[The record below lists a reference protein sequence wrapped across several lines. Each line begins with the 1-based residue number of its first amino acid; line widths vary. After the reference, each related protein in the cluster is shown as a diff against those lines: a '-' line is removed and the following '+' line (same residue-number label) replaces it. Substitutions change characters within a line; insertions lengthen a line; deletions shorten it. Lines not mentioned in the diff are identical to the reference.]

1 MFLCPNNRKGQNSRS
16 LLELAEACSD
26 PMLCHSRRGRSAQ
39 SLEKRV
45 AHRRSIAAAARFL
58 LFHFAGIWLSAFAL
72 GNFVGPTVAGLA
84 VDIIGFRRTTII
96 FFALY
101 AGMAALD
108 AIEAVKQAAR
118 QRAASAYEELG

>member
-1 MFLCPNNRKGQNSRS
+1 MRCR
-16 LLELAEACSD
+16 
-26 PMLCHSRRGRSAQ
+26 SRRGRSAQ

-45 AHRRSIAAAARFL
+45 AHRRSIAAARFL

>member
-1 MFLCPNNRKGQNSRS
+1 MIP
-16 LLELAEACSD
+16 
-26 PMLCHSRRGRSAQ
+26 
-39 SLEKRV
+39 
-45 AHRRSIAAAARFL
+45 AAATDSVRCPVIRKASCRGPPPPSPPPRFL

-84 VDIIGFRRTTII
+84 VDVIGFRRTTII

-101 AGMAALD
+101 AAMAAFD
-108 AIEAVKQAAR
+108 AIEAIKQAAR

>member
-1 MFLCPNNRKGQNSRS
+1 M
-16 LLELAEACSD
+16 
-26 PMLCHSRRGRSAQ
+26 
-39 SLEKRV
+39 
-45 AHRRSIAAAARFL
+45 
-58 LFHFAGIWLSAFAL
+58 
-72 GNFVGPTVAGLA
+72 GPTVAGLA

-118 QRAASAYEELG
+118 QRTASAYEELG